1 MTQKVRFIQ
10 HWRMILTLQK
20 QCKRL

>member
-1 MTQKVRFIQ
+1 MTQKVKFIQ

>member
-1 MTQKVRFIQ
+1 MIQKVRFIQ

>member
-1 MTQKVRFIQ
+1 MTQKVGFIQ

-20 QCKRL
+20 LCMQL